1 MKGFQVRTFVK
12 GQVIFREDEAGDIAY
27 VLTEGKIEISSRV
40 EGRKKVLA
48 MLEPVNVL
56 GEMSLVQEGKK
67 RTATATCI
75 EDCKLVAVTR
85 DNFQQYLDQSPPF
98 ISALI
103 NVLVQRLRT
112 ATRLALRVPST
123 MQALLL
129 NIHMMHRN
137 GLKAIPLLDLCATMS
152 CFLVQDPGEIEKR
165 LLDLAKEGWISISGE
180 GDARTLAVV
189 DAERMAR
196 FDNSCRSSVG
206 GRE

>member
-1 MKGFQVRTFVK
+1 MLYE
-12 GQVIFREDEAGDIAY
+12 VI
-27 VLTEGKIEISSRV
+27 T
-40 EGRKKVLA
+40 
-48 MLEPVNVL
+48 
-56 GEMSLVQEGKK
+56 
-67 RTATATCI
+67 
-75 EDCKLVAVTR
+75 LVAVTR